1 MVFRFLIRYLVNN
14 QQLIDK
20 LADSYPIRRAA
31 QWVVYLTQRS
41 KQLTQDTMKES
52 LNNQNVQNLGEKL
65 EAYLKN
71 VKDQLEKKSKQ

>member
-1 MVFRFLIRYLVNN
+1 MVFRFLIRYLINN

-31 QWVVYLTQRS
+31 QWVVYFTNKS
-41 KQLTQDTMKES
+41 KQLTEDTIKENLS
-52 LNNQNVQNLGEKL
+52 KQNVDKLGEKL

-71 VKDQLEKKSKQ
+71 IRDQLEKKLKQ

>member
-31 QWVVYLTQRS
+31 QWVVYWTNKS
-41 KQLTQDTMKES
+41 KQLTQDNLGKP
-52 LNNQNVQNLGEKL
+52 NVDSLGEKL
-65 EAYLKN
+65 ESYLKD
-71 VKDQLEKKSKQ
+71 VRDRLEKKTKQ